1 MNQKKQDG
9 ISKRPF
15 FVGMDKYT
23 WKYHD
28 CFLPEDK
35 PKDYVQPFFNTD
47 DPYEASEE
55 ELLRAKWLHENKI
68 LSGDFRPAQAEK
80 SLERLTP
87 GQLPDIVNYVKKI
100 IMIDWAEV
108 NFIIGTNPDSFIEI
122 KFDMKSI
129 DTEHGLK
136 AYMNTLIKS
145 HEVISQF
152 NLRRVIKFWG
162 YKLKGHMY
170 FMLAPP
176 WIKFN
181 PGISFAGILN
191 QQMDD
196 QNLNEHEIDHDTR
209 TDPDSSVENDRRG
222 FGGAPGGGSMA
233 DMPEG
238 LTESAQNLFKI
249 HQMVFKKSSFIKEPQ
264 LFSKDIEV

>member
-1 MNQKKQDG
+1 
-9 ISKRPF
+9 
-15 FVGMDKYT
+15 MDQYH

-35 PKDYVQPFFNTD
+35 QKDYVLPYFVHD

-55 ELLRAKWLHENKI
+55 ELLRAKWLHDQKLLN
-68 LSGDFRPAQAEK
+68 GDFRPAQLDK

-87 GQLPDIVNYVKKI
+87 GQLPDIVNYVKKV
-100 IMIDWAEV
+100 IMVDWAEV

-122 KFDMKSI
+122 KFDQKSV

-136 AYMNTLIKS
+136 AYMNTLVKS
-145 HEVISQF
+145 HDVINQF

-162 YKLKGHMY
+162 YKLKGHVY

-181 PGISFAGILN
+181 SAAL
-191 QQMDD
+191 
-196 QNLNEHEIDHDTR
+196 
-209 TDPDSSVENDRRG
+209 
-222 FGGAPGGGSMA
+222 MA
-233 DMPEG
+233 DMLNHQLDDANLYDDGAMRPDNETVDSSLQG
-238 LTESAQNLFKI
+238 RQQNEVNDRMGSIGDFKV
-249 HQMVFKKSSFIKEPQ
+249 HQMVHRKTNFIKEP
-264 LFSKDIEV
+264 

>member
-1 MNQKKQDG
+1 M
-9 ISKRPF
+9 
-15 FVGMDKYT
+15 
-23 WKYHD
+23 
-28 CFLPEDK
+28 
-35 PKDYVQPFFNTD
+35 
-47 DPYEASEE
+47 
-55 ELLRAKWLHENKI
+55 
-68 LSGDFRPAQAEK
+68 SGDFRPAQAEK

-87 GQLPDIVNYVKKI
+87 GQLPDIVNYVKKV

-122 KFDMKSI
+122 KFDQKSI

-196 QNLNEHEIDHDTR
+196 QNLNEHEIEHDTR

-222 FGGAPGGGSMA
+222 FSNAPGGGLA